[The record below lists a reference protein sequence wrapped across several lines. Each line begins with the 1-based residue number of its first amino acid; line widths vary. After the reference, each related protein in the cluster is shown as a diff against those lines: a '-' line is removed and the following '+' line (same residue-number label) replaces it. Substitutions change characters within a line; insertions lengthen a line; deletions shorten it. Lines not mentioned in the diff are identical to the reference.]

1 METQV
6 KASPHCDSK
15 SPALLF
21 VGTILPILVPA
32 VSSCINAMRQSTQR
46 QAEPVQRRG
55 CCYLQV
61 PFLKMHVSLISYS
74 VWIHDTVAGM
84 KLASCIV
91 NIYAV
96 PLITLGE
103 IALTFPG

>member
-1 METQV
+1 M
-6 KASPHCDSK
+6 
-15 SPALLF
+15 
-21 VGTILPILVPA
+21 GTIPPLSVPA

-46 QAEPVQRRG
+46 QAEPGQRGG

-96 PLITLGE
+96 PLIMLGE
-103 IALTFPG
+103 IAHIFPG